1 MEENNTLTFIEKIV
15 KDIYQMDLSLENLT
29 IVLPSQ
35 RAGKYFQ
42 KALYQKYQRPIFS
55 PNIVT
60 MNNWVKNI
68 VQRPIL
74 EPIHCVFELYSILQ
88 LQFPSEDKGLDEF
101 LKWGPTLLNDFN
113 EIDRYLINS
122 KDLFRNLADIKD
134 IENWSFNSEKLT
146 PAQERFMAFWD
157 MLPSYYEAFQKFI
170 KQKEVFYSGAAYRYF
185 AENIDLAFSNNS
197 SAHFLFAGFNALSKA
212 EISIMQQLEK
222 MGRADIYIEAD
233 SFYMDS
239 KIHEAGLFLRKL
251 KNTFSITKTG
261 FIANHFG
268 EGKKEINVINCAQSS
283 GQAKV
288 MATILKENI
297 SKEDE
302 ADTLLLLANEQLV
315 LPVIKNIPKSIS
327 KANITLGLPLK
338 YTPLKTWLEILF
350 HTQEG
355 YEQFKKSNTYY
366 KHFLKLIKHPFLVNY
381 LTPEETNALKEVENS
396 ILAQNWVFVYW
407 QQLKL
412 SDRLTK
418 LFESIFTPWEND
430 WALAIQNLRKINEQL
445 FNAYTDNVQEIEK
458 AIIYQFDQSLIP
470 MEGLIDT
477 YKPVISLR
485 TFKQLLNQH
494 WSMQT
499 LAYYGNPLD
508 GLQVMGLLETRLLN
522 FKKMIVIGLND
533 GSLPPDNPIQ
543 TIIPMDLRKY
553 HGMPTTR
560 EKQGLFAH
568 HFYRLV
574 HQVEQCWITYSS
586 AETGKGMDEPSRYI
600 HQIKLELAAQFDN
613 VCLQEHLYT
622 IGDEQQSNKP
632 LLVPKNDLLFQ
643 RIDEYLAKG
652 TSASALKGFMR
663 CPLDFYYRYLLGFGE
678 EDSVE
683 EDIEASTFGNF
694 IHHTLEQ
701 LYTPYANTEA
711 SSGDQTKKLLSA
723 VGITKMLNEFEPIL
737 RTAFE
742 DYYKNNKEVILK
754 GKNLLS
760 FEMAKHLTQRF
771 LLAEQKLLTKNKGH
785 LQIYA
790 LEMKLQHYAVFHIMG
805 EDKKVAFR
813 GYIDRV
819 DIWNSSFRIL
829 DYKTG
834 TCKTDDV
841 HIKAIRREK
850 DPVRALKK
858 QLKTKKYVFQLL
870 IYQMLFYAAH
880 KRYAEY
886 AGIVSLVNIKDGP
899 FYLQNE
905 LTPDL
910 PSLMELFE
918 NALSELLNDIYD
930 PSALFEHD
938 PSSRFC
944 LYCG

>member
-1 MEENNTLTFIEKIV
+1 MEESVTFIERIV
-15 KDIYQMDLSLENLT
+15 DDIHRKDLPLENLT

-42 KALYQKYQRPIFS
+42 KALFQKYNRPIFS
-55 PNIVT
+55 PTIVT
-60 MNNWVKNI
+60 MNNWIKN
-68 VQRPIL
+68 VVERPIL
-74 EPIHCVFELYSILQ
+74 EPIHCVFELYHILKH
-88 LQFPSEDKGLDEF
+88 QFPKEDKGLDEF

-134 IENWSFNSEKLT
+134 IENWSFNSETLT

-157 MLPSYYEAFQKFI
+157 LLPSYYEAFQKFI
-170 KQKEVFYSGAAYRYF
+170 HEKEVFYSGAAYRYF
-185 AENIDLAFSNNS
+185 AENIDLAFSHNKA
-197 SAHFLFAGFNALSKA
+197 AHFLFAGFNALSKA

-222 MGRADIYIEAD
+222 MGRADVYIEAD
-233 SFYMDS
+233 TFYMDS
-239 KIHEAGLFLRKL
+239 TIHEAGMFLRKI
-251 KNTFSITKTG
+251 KSNFSLVKTG
-261 FIANHFG
+261 FISNHFG
-268 EGKKEINVINCAQSS
+268 ERNKQIHVINCAQSS

-288 MATILKENI
+288 MATILEENI
-297 SKEDE
+297 RKEDE

-355 YEQFKKSNTYY
+355 YEQFKKSSVYY

-381 LTPEETNALKEVENS
+381 LTPHDTNVLKELENK
-396 ILAQNWVFVYW
+396 ILEQNWVFVYW
-407 QQLKL
+407 QQLEL
-412 SDRLTK
+412 SDRLTS
-418 LFESIFTPWEND
+418 LFQYIFTPWRNN
-430 WALAIQNLRKINEQL
+430 WTLALQNMRKLNEQL
-445 FNAYTDNVQEIEK
+445 FNAYTDKVQEIEK

-470 MEGLIDT
+470 METLIASYQPD
-477 YKPVISLR
+477 ISLR
-485 TFKQLLNQH
+485 TFKQLFHQH
-494 WSMQT
+494 WSTQT

-543 TIIPMDLRKY
+543 TLIPMDLRKH

-568 HFYRLV
+568 HFYRLL

-586 AETGKGMDEPSRYI
+586 AESGKGMDEPSRYI

-613 VCLQEHLYT
+613 ISFHEHLYT
-622 IGDEQQSNKP
+622 IGDQQQSNTP
-632 LLVPKNDLLFQ
+632 LVVEKNDVLFQ
-643 RIDEYLAKG
+643 RIDEYLNKG

-678 EDSVE
+678 EESVE

-694 IHHTLEQ
+694 IHKTLEK
-701 LYTPYANTEA
+701 LYEPYSNSKEDA
-711 SSGDQTKKLLSA
+711 SSTDKRLLSEFGVA
-723 VGITKMLNEFEPIL
+723 KMLNEFEPIL
-737 RTAFE
+737 KAEFE
-742 DYYKNNKEVILK
+742 DYYKNNKDVVLK

-760 FEMAKHLTQRF
+760 FEVAKHLTERF
-771 LLAEQKLLTKNKGH
+771 LKEEKEMLSKHKGH
-785 LQIYA
+785 LIIDA
-790 LEMKLQHYAVFHIMG
+790 LEKKLRHEAFFTIMNKEINVVFKG
-805 EDKKVAFR
+805 F
-813 GYIDRV
+813 IDRV
-819 DIWNSSFRIL
+819 DIWNDAYRII
-829 DYKTG
+829 DYKSG
-834 TCKTDDV
+834 TCKTEDV
-841 HIKAIRREK
+841 TIKSSKGEANLA
-850 DPVRALKK
+850 VVLKN
-858 QLKTKKYVFQLL
+858 QLKSKKYVFQLL
-870 IYQMLFYAAH
+870 IYQMLFYSEY

-886 AGIVSLVNIKDGP
+886 AGIISLINIKDGP
-899 FYLQNE
+899 FYLKNE

-910 PSLMELFE
+910 PSLMLLFKE
-918 NALSELLNDIYD
+918 ALTEILNEMYD
-930 PSALFEHD
+930 PSIPFMHA
-938 PSSRFC
+938 PRS
-944 LYCG
+944 LYCNYCG